1 MNFRKKKI
9 GIVISCRLKSSR
21 LPNKA
26 ILKIGKITSI
36 ERCINQVKKSNIK
49 NIVLATSLSD
59 RSSILK
65 KIAKKKYIGFFQGSD
80 NNLILRNLEVADKMN
95 YNHIV
100 RVTGDSP
107 LVSYK
112 LINDMAMYHLK
123 ENSDFT
129 YNDNLPLGVRC
140 EIINVKALRNLYE
153 KTFTNRYGEYLSLF
167 FKNNPNYFNIKKFNL
182 LFSKK
187 FKNIR
192 LNLDYKSDLIFLR
205 KLLFFYNNKK
215 IISLEEIY
223 EFLEIY
229 HKQNVFIKS
238 KYNKHGIKIYSSI
251 SKYNG
256 TFFLYELSKLFC

>member
-9 GIVISCRLKSSR
+9 GIVISCRLNSTR

-36 ERCINQVKKSNIK
+36 ERCINQVKKSKIK

-59 RSSILK
+59 RSDILK

-112 LINDMAMYHLK
+112 LINDMTMYHLK

-140 EIINVKALRNLYE
+140 EIVNVEALRNLYE

-182 LFSKK
+182 LFSRK
-187 FKNIR
+187 FRNIR
-192 LNLDYKSDLIFLR
+192 LNLDYKTDLIFLR

-223 EFLEIY
+223 KFLEIY

-238 KYNKHGIKIYSSI
+238 KYNKTNLFNKILKDSKIKKKS
-251 SKYNG
+251 
-256 TFFLYELSKLFC
+256 